1 MVKKL
6 VKIVSVLLL
15 FALLIAGV
23 FFYSIYYSVD
33 HVKLVNETI
42 SSTKIPTSMN
52 DIKIAFISDIKYHG
66 FMKKERLSTMMETLE
81 TAGADIVIF
90 GGDVFTSFEEQKPDS
105 QTVREITSL
114 LQNIKAP
121 LGKFAVLGDED
132 LVSKE
137 AKQKVTTILYNSDFE
152 IITNKKL
159 QIRNGSKDSIT
170 LIGLDSMINGNP
182 NVSKPFD
189 NISSDEFNI
198 MVTRCPDIINNNEIN
213 TKYLDIILSGHS
225 LGGQI
230 YLPLIGALQKSEGAD
245 TYSHGKYSINET
257 KLYVSNGLG
266 TVNMDMRLFAR
277 PQILIFRLVHEN

>member
-198 MVTRCPDIINNNEIN
+198 MVTHCPDIINNNEIN
-213 TKYLDIILSGHS
+213 TKYLDIILS
-225 LGGQI
+225 GQI

>member
-66 FMKKERLSTMMETLE
+66 FMKKERLSTMMEALE

-198 MVTRCPDIINNNEIN
+198 MVTHCPDIINNNEIN

>member
-198 MVTRCPDIINNNEIN
+198 MVTHCPDIINNNEI
-213 TKYLDIILSGHS
+213 I
-225 LGGQI
+225 
-230 YLPLIGALQKSEGAD
+230 
-245 TYSHGKYSINET
+245 
-257 KLYVSNGLG
+257 
-266 TVNMDMRLFAR
+266 
-277 PQILIFRLVHEN
+277 

>member
-114 LQNIKAP
+114 LQNINAP

-198 MVTRCPDIINNNEIN
+198 MVTHCHDIINNNEIN

>member
-170 LIGLDSMINGNP
+170 P
-182 NVSKPFD
+182 VSYTHLLYYVHLLPWL
-189 NISSDEFNI
+189 
-198 MVTRCPDIINNNEIN
+198 RHPDHL
-213 TKYLDIILSGHS
+213 T
-225 LGGQI
+225 
-230 YLPLIGALQKSEGAD
+230 
-245 TYSHGKYSINET
+245 
-257 KLYVSNGLG
+257 
-266 TVNMDMRLFAR
+266 
-277 PQILIFRLVHEN
+277 

>member
-6 VKIVSVLLL
+6 VKIVSILLV
-15 FALLIAGV
+15 FTVLIAGV

-33 HVKLVNETI
+33 HVKLVNETMR
-42 SSTKIPTSMN
+42 SPKIPASMN
-52 DIKIAFISDIKYHG
+52 DIKIAFISDLKYNE
-66 FMKKERLSTMMETLE
+66 FMKKERLSEMMKTLD

-90 GGDVFTSFEEQKPDS
+90 GGDVFTAFEEHKPDS
-105 QTVREITSL
+105 QTVQEVTGIL
-114 LQNIKAP
+114 KDIKAP

-137 AKQKVTTILYNSDFE
+137 AKKQVSTLLYNSDFE
-152 IITNKKL
+152 VITNQKL
-159 QIRNGSKDSIT
+159 QIRNGNQDSIT
-170 LIGLDSMINGNP
+170 LIGLDSLINGNP
-182 NVSKPFD
+182 NLSKPFD

-198 MVTRCPDIINNNEIN
+198 MVTHCPDIINDNQIN
-213 TKYLDIILSGHS
+213 TKYLDLILSGHS

-230 YLPLIGALQKSEGAD
+230 RLPLLGSLQKVDGAD
-245 TYSHGKYSINET
+245 TYSYGHYTINET

>member
-1 MVKKL
+1 
-6 VKIVSVLLL
+6 
-15 FALLIAGV
+15 
-23 FFYSIYYSVD
+23 
-33 HVKLVNETI
+33 
-42 SSTKIPTSMN
+42 
-52 DIKIAFISDIKYHG
+52 
-66 FMKKERLSTMMETLE
+66 MMETLE

-170 LIGLDSMINGNP
+170 LI
-182 NVSKPFD
+182 
-189 NISSDEFNI
+189 
-198 MVTRCPDIINNNEIN
+198 
-213 TKYLDIILSGHS
+213 
-225 LGGQI
+225 
-230 YLPLIGALQKSEGAD
+230 A
-245 TYSHGKYSINET
+245 
-257 KLYVSNGLG
+257 
-266 TVNMDMRLFAR
+266 
-277 PQILIFRLVHEN
+277 

>member
-198 MVTRCPDIINNNEIN
+198 MVTHCPDIINNNEIN
-213 TKYLDIILSGHS
+213 AKYLDIILSGHS

>member
-90 GGDVFTSFEEQKPDS
+90 GGDSFEEQKPDS

-198 MVTRCPDIINNNEIN
+198 MVTHCPDIINNNEIN

>member
-66 FMKKERLSTMMETLE
+66 FMKKERLSTMME

-198 MVTRCPDIINNNEIN
+198 MVTHCPDIINNNEIN